1 MCFLNK
7 ETINKLMS
15 FKKPCILK
23 YVKRK
28 TKINLKFVFVV
39 FVIVVFDLAAKAWMQ
54 YLDYFQKWKISCT
67 TYVSSLHIDAGF
79 KKHILDFKGHLQ
91 QTPNT
96 TSNQN

>member
-1 MCFLNK
+1 MCFLNM

-39 FVIVVFDLAAKAWMQ
+39 FVIVVFDLAAKA
-54 YLDYFQKWKISCT
+54 
-67 TYVSSLHIDAGF
+67 
-79 KKHILDFKGHLQ
+79 
-91 QTPNT
+91 
-96 TSNQN
+96 

>member
-28 TKINLKFVFVV
+28 TKINLKFVFVA
-39 FVIVVFDLAAKAWMQ
+39 FVIVVFDLASKA
-54 YLDYFQKWKISCT
+54 
-67 TYVSSLHIDAGF
+67 
-79 KKHILDFKGHLQ
+79 
-91 QTPNT
+91 
-96 TSNQN
+96 